1 MADPEGRTLG
11 DEEVAALERVI
22 RSGMLNSVWGTEA
35 KALEREMVQLY
46 GSRHAIACSSGT
58 AALHL
63 SVVAAAPDPGDEIIT
78 TPITDFGTV
87 APILAQN
94 AVPVF
99 ADVDPS
105 DGNLDPSAVE
115 ALIGPR
121 TRAIMAVHLFGAAA
135 RIDELRALADR
146 HGLALIEDCAQ
157 AWLTELPARGPGLP
171 ARGPGLPARG
181 PGLPDQGPRLPAEG
195 PGVPAEGPG
204 VPAQGPGEQLGGG
217 ARGVG
222 GGRLAGTVGDV
233 GTFSLQQWK
242 HITCGDGGVVITQD
256 DELARRMRL
265 FSDKGWDRAAGRS
278 HASLGL
284 NYRMTELQAAV
295 ARAQLAKLDGVLA
308 ARRRTAAHLLKALE
322 GLQGLRLP
330 RPEGHAWWLFPLVLP
345 DGGGRRAGR
354 PPGSRRDSGTGR
366 LPRGA
371 AEQGARVEG
380 ARLRRLPLPAGGL
393 HARGPARRRSGWWQ
407 RRCWSSTGTSATPT
421 STSSSSRSE
430 SGTGHRGGFSA
441 ARPDF
446 VTRTGK
452 RRDAEIDIR
461 SRRHSPA
468 AGAAGR

>member
-35 KALEREMVQLY
+35 RALEREMTELY
-46 GSRHAIACSSGT
+46 GVRHAIACSSGT

-99 ADVDPS
+99 ADVEPS
-105 DGNLDPSAVE
+105 DGNLDPAAVA

-121 TRAIMAVHLFGAAA
+121 TRAIMAVHLFGAPA

-157 AWLTELPARGPGLP
+157 AWLTELPDPSPPTPQNNPGSGPSP
-171 ARGPGLPARG
+171 SPQDNPGP
-181 PGLPDQGPRLPAEG
+181 
-195 PGVPAEGPG
+195 
-204 VPAQGPGEQLGGG
+204 GPGEAARTGEELRSH

-242 HITCGDGGVVITQD
+242 HITCGDGGLVITQD
-256 DELARRMRL
+256 DRLAHRMRL

-308 ARRRTAAHLLKALE
+308 ARRRTAVHLLKALE
-322 GLQGLRLP
+322 GLPGLRLP
-330 RPEGHAWWLFPLVLP
+330 RPAGHAWWLFPLVLP
-345 DGGGRRAGR
+345 DGGAPALAAHLQAAGIPARAGYLGE
-354 PPGSRRDSGTGR
+354 PLNHAPVWHGPIYGGSRYPLEGYAPASCPEAER
-366 LPRGA
+366 LV
-371 AEQGARVEG
+371 AETLLVIDWNEHYTDEHVEFV
-380 ARLRRLPLPAGGL
+380 AERIRN
-393 HARGPARRRSGWWQ
+393 
-407 RRCWSSTGTSATPT
+407 
-421 STSSSSRSE
+421 
-430 SGTGHRGGFSA
+430 
-441 ARPDF
+441 RP
-446 VTRTGK
+446 
-452 RRDAEIDIR
+452 
-461 SRRHSPA
+461 
-468 AGAAGR
+468 

>member
-1 MADPEGRTLG
+1 MTLNFPTMADPEGRTLG

-35 KALEREMVQLY
+35 KALEREMAQLY

-171 ARGPGLPARG
+171 A
-181 PGLPDQGPRLPAEG
+181 EG
-195 PGVPAEGPG
+195 SG
-204 VPAQGPGEQLGGG
+204 VPAQGSGVPAQGSGEELGGG

-222 GGRLAGTVGDV
+222 GGRLAGIVGDV

-330 RPEGHAWWLFPLVLP
+330 RPEGHAWWLFPLVLL
-345 DGGGRRAGR
+345 DGGAGE
-354 PPGSRRDSGTGR
+354 
-366 LPRGA
+366 LA
-371 AEQGARVEG
+371 AH
-380 ARLRRLPLPAGGL
+380 L
-393 HARGPARRRSGWWQ
+393 
-407 RRCWSSTGTSATPT
+407 
-421 STSSSSRSE
+421 
-430 SGTGHRGGFSA
+430 
-441 ARPDF
+441 
-446 VTRTGK
+446 
-452 RRDAEIDIR
+452 
-461 SRRHSPA
+461 
-468 AGAAGR
+468 GAAGIPARAGYLGEPLNRAPVWKGPLYGGSRYPLEGYTPAACPEAERLVAETLLVIDWNEHYTDEHVELIAERIRNRP